1 MRCCCLLNTLK
12 GSTVTA
18 NKCNTCFYMKMDKD
32 LEAPCVTCTGY
43 SNWVSMTM
51 YKNPQHGPATLK
63 EAIDEWFEHSNGVTQ
78 EDFWAKPQYDTISK
92 PKHYMLFD
100 KYQVKLKAKDE
111 LGIEVRDVIEKLVLK
126 LDDSNT
132 VYRPLAT
139 ADYVQLMQY
148 LMRFMEKNGV
158 EDLKKALWY
167 LHKLIDAYDEPDF

>member
-78 EDFWAKPQYDTISK
+78 EDFWTKPDPQYNVVSK
-92 PKHYMLFD
+92 PKHYMLF
-100 KYQVKLKAKDE
+100 E
-111 LGIEVRDVIEKLVLK
+111 EEGIEVRDVIEKLVNKIPPVSRDYGGLF
-126 LDDSNT
+126 
-132 VYRPLAT
+132 V